1 MQELYSLAS
10 CFRNAID
17 IAFEN
22 NEFFDDVRF
31 RHFPMGCCDDACDLL
46 GKYLDEHGYNT
57 QQIVGTYRDGEFED
71 ITSHAWLIYDK
82 STIIDITGDQF
93 KSNALFLNF
102 NTPVYVGQS
111 SEFYKLFDID
121 RIYENCDVGVNERL
135 KCLYKIIAK
144 YL

>member
-22 NEFFDDVRF
+22 DEFIDDVRF
-31 RHFPMGCCDDACDLL
+31 RHFPMGCCDDTCDLL

-57 QQIVGTYRDGEFED
+57 RQIVGTYRDGEFED

-93 KSNALFLNF
+93 KSNALFLKF

-121 RIYENCDVGVNERL
+121 RIYENCDIEVNERL
-135 KCLYKIIAK
+135 MCLYKIIAK